1 MIFADKLTLDR
12 SAVRRT
18 ADGYAV
24 AEVPV
29 ARTGIQDYAGYEV
42 GRPDLKRVAVYRPP
56 ETVFDDDYVASMS
69 GRPVT
74 DDHPPEAVTA
84 DNWRKYS
91 HGHTGNMIRK
101 DEANGLIFVPMIIS
115 DSALI
120 EKLDAGKREVSCG
133 YSCELVWEDGV
144 TPEGVRYDAKQ
155 VNARINHI
163 AVVDKGRAGSQCRI
177 GDNWAEFND
186 DKEPLVAVKTIT
198 FDGVPLEATDAA
210 EAVINKLTDARDALK
225 SELAD
230 AVKEL
235 ADAQADHDKEIAA
248 KDAKIAELEGAQLSQ
263 DAIDKL
269 ADEKADVVSQAKAI
283 LGDAAFETKGKTI
296 AEIRRA
302 VVAEKGITVD
312 GKSDDYIEAYFDTL
326 KPVETKDAF
335 RETVESGVVNANDAD
350 KAAIDARQAYIDSLV
365 NPHKQDA

>member
-1 MIFADKLTLDR
+1 MIFADKLPLTGI
-12 SAVRRT
+12 RRT

-42 GRPDLKRVAVYRPP
+42 GRPDMQRVSVYRPP
-56 ETVFDDDYVASMS
+56 ETVFDDEYVASMS

-133 YSCELVWEDGV
+133 YSCELVWEDGE
-144 TPEGVRYDAKQ
+144 TPEGVRYQAKQ
-155 VNARINHI
+155 INARINHI

-177 GDNWAEFND
+177 GDNWAEFNES
-186 DKEPLVAVKTIT
+186 KEPLVAVKTIT
-198 FDGVPLEATDAA
+198 YDGVPLEATDAA
-210 EAVINKLTDARDALK
+210 EAVINKLVDARDALK
-225 SELAD
+225 QELAD
-230 AVKEL
+230 AVKET
-235 ADAQADHDKEIAA
+235 ADVTAAKDKELAA
-248 KDAKIAELEGAQLSQ
+248 KDAEIDKLKEAQLSQ
-263 DAIDKL
+263 DAIDAL
-269 ADEKADVVSQAKAI
+269 ADAKAEVVSQAKAI
-283 LGDAAFETKGKTI
+283 LGDADLETKGKSV
-296 AEIRRA
+296 ADIRRETVAAKLGDAA
-302 VVAEKGITVD
+302 VAD
-312 GKSDDYIEAYFDTL
+312 KSDDYIEARFDTL
-326 KPVETKDAF
+326 KPEVKDEF
-335 RETVESGVVNANDAD
+335 REAVKDGVKTNDAD
-350 KAAIDARQAYIDSLV
+350 AEVEKARKAYLDSLT
-365 NPHKQDA
+365 NPFAKQDA